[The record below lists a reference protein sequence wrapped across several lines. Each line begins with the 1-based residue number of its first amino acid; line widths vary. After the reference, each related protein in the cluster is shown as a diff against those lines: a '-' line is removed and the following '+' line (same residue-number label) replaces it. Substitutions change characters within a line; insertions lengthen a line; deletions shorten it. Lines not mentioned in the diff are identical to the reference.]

1 MQVSVLRLSELT
13 GLDRQTIRKRI
24 SPILRGTRCEKVDS
38 EKALPLIFGAEQVFR
53 FDAEKARLTHHQANL
68 AALEEA
74 DRRENLIPAAAVK
87 AHWADLSAGIRSKLI
102 KLPPRLAE
110 AVQGHDTTQAAQRA
124 AMQIVREAL
133 TDISR
138 SGSKEA
144 PPGQPG

>member
-1 MQVSVLRLSELT
+1 MQVSIARLSQLT
-13 GLDRQTIRKRI
+13 GLHKDTIRKRVG
-24 SPILRGTRCEKVDS
+24 SLLRGTRCEKVDS

-53 FDAEKARLTHHQANL
+53 FDAEKGRLTHHQANL

-74 DRRENLIPAAAVK
+74 DRRENLIPADAVRER
-87 AHWADLSAGIRSKLI
+87 WAGLSAGIRSKLV

-110 AVQGHDTTQAAQRA
+110 AVQGRDTTQAAQRA

-144 PPGQPG
+144 PPPQAR